1 MIGFLRG
8 ELRHLEPDRVLL
20 DVGGVGYDVHLPLST
35 YYELDK
41 LPERATAE
49 LFVHTHVREDALML
63 YGFSTDLE
71 RQLFLKLIAVSGIG
85 PRLAQTI
92 LSGMAP
98 DELITALIAAD
109 LPRLN
114 RIPGVGK
121 KTAERLVLELRDRVK
136 ELGAETPSVAADTP
150 RDDDLVSALVHLG
163 YKRAAAEKAL
173 LRVDA
178 ALPFADKLRAA
189 LGQLSRA

>member
-1 MIGFLRG
+1 MR
-8 ELRHLEPDRVLL
+8 D
-20 DVGGVGYDVHLPLST
+20 
-35 YYELDK
+35 
-41 LPERATAE
+41 
-49 LFVHTHVREDALML
+49 DALLL

-98 DELITALIAAD
+98 EELITALVASD

-136 ELGAETPSVAADTP
+136 DLAQGSDAAAVATAGAP

-163 YKRAAAEKAL
+163 YKRAAAERAL

-189 LGQLSRA
+189 LSQLSRA